1 MYILVGLVLKVW
13 PGEREKNRVFSLKTF
28 MKLLVVNWALGKHS
42 SCLNASSLRKHTPVG
57 FDGDVVG
64 KKTHFPTI

>member
-1 MYILVGLVLKVW
+1 MAG
-13 PGEREKNRVFSLKTF
+13 GAREKQGVLFSLKTF

-42 SCLNASSLRKHTPVG
+42 SCSNASSLRKHTPVG